1 MKIIK
6 KNDNMLSEIRE
17 KYSYLFDDVEDA
29 IITTDLEERII
40 GWNEG
45 AERLLGWKVSEV
57 IGKNISLIIPSSLRV
72 ERDLILHEILKNK
85 TLKVLDTIRLDKQRE
100 KKKVSVMIIPL
111 LEDNN
116 NLIGFSEIIRDEKAC
131 MNKLLES
138 EEKYR
143 ILVEHIQD
151 GVFIVQ
157 DYKIRFANEA
167 FAKIV
172 GYTVEEITGMD
183 IRELIAPEDR
193 GMVEERYYQR
203 LAGMDVP
210 KQYQF
215 RALHKNGSRVLVS
228 IDVGTI
234 NYHGK
239 LASIGTVKDI
249 TKLKESEESLRAI
262 VEASLDAIIVI
273 NEDGR
278 VVLFNPA
285 AENLFLYSQDEVLNK
300 PAEMLLHDIVV
311 GCEDMGKRVQCRFK
325 RKDGKIFDA
334 EVAMAEG
341 QTNGTRL
348 IVMSIHDITER
359 KQVEDALK
367 ESEERF
373 RSIVEA
379 AIDAIVLADSKG
391 NIISCNK
398 STERIFLYDI
408 KELVGKPLTILMPE
422 KYREAHRK
430 EFERLLTT
438 DESHVIGKV
447 VELEG
452 LRKDGS
458 EFPIELSLASWTTK
472 NETFYS
478 AIIRDISERKE
489 AEKKLKASLKEKEVL
504 LREIH
509 HRVKNNM
516 QIISSLL
523 RLQSANIKQKEYL
536 EIFRDSQNRIMSMAL
551 IHEKLY
557 RSEDFTRINFNE
569 YIKELVSELLHSY
582 KASDRITLHVDT
594 DSVAL
599 DVDSAVP
606 CGLIINELVTN
617 SIKYAFPNNKPGEIS
632 ISLHRNN
639 EGEVELVV
647 SDNGIGIPDT
657 VDIRK
662 TDSLGLRLV
671 TLLAENQLGGRID
684 LNTNNG
690 TEFKIR
696 FGGNKQ

>member
-1 MKIIK
+1 
-6 KNDNMLSEIRE
+6 MLSEIRE